1 MNDSLLAAHTALSVG
16 SVQGKE
22 GLVFDIISV
31 LPALS
36 MLMSSA
42 HCGLY

>member
-16 SVQGKE
+16 SFQGKRE
-22 GLVFDIISV
+22 LVFDITSV
-31 LPALS
+31 LPAPS
-36 MLMSSA
+36 MLTSNA